1 MAAYKQAI
9 DGLKACGAMAADQQ
23 LDNEM
28 RKELRRQRV
37 AATDQPA
44 VADALLELKQSRQSA
59 DVERRIAVRDANK
72 VEMSWPCSVRKRSG

>member
-9 DGLKACGAMAADQQ
+9 DGLKACGAMTAVQQ

-37 AATDQPA
+37 AATEQPA
-44 VADALLELKQSRQSA
+44 VADALLEVKQARQSA
-59 DVERRIAVRDANK
+59 EVEHRLAVRDANK
-72 VEMSWPCSVRKRSG
+72 REKGVDHAP